1 MLVAMALVKEFYKL
15 EGLGNDFLV
24 AFCAELFEPA
34 TDAVRRLLDRRLGVG
49 ADGLILAVP
58 AGESALTMALY
69 NSDGTRAEM
78 SGNGIRCLGHA
89 AYAAGVAPFGPLE
102 ITTDAGLRLLSAKG
116 GDPAGAML
124 IEAEMGKVA
133 YLSPPFARPASFD
146 GHHWRGTELE
156 VGNPHLV
163 FLPEEASL
171 PDAGLSRLPI
181 EILGPELEAGYPAGT
196 NVEWVELEA
205 PSLARLRVW
214 ERGAGVTLACGTGS
228 TASAFLLLDQGLA
241 SGEVEVRNPGG
252 TLWARRGDAGEMH
265 LLGPSTLIATMTVAD
280 SFGLSA

>member
-1 MLVAMALVKEFYKL
+1 MTMVKEFYKL

-24 AFCAELFEPA
+24 AFCAELFEPGP
-34 TDAVRRLLDRRLGVG
+34 DSIRRLLDRRLGIG

-58 AGESALTMALY
+58 TGASSLRMALY

-89 AYAAGVAPFGPLE
+89 VYAAKVAPLGPLE
-102 ITTDAGLRLLSAKG
+102 ITTDAGLRLLSAKDGEPSG
-116 GDPAGAML
+116 GML

-133 YLSPPFARPASFD
+133 YVGTPFARKASF
-146 GHHWRGTELE
+146 GGRHWRGTELE

-163 FLPEEASL
+163 FLPEEGSLSAS
-171 PDAGLSRLPI
+171 GLAELPI
-181 EILGPELEAGYPAGT
+181 EVLGPELEAGYPAGT
-196 NVEWVELEA
+196 NVEWVELDSPA
-205 PSLARLRVW
+205 LARLRVW

-241 SGEVEVRNPGG
+241 QGEVEVRNPGG

-265 LLGPSTLIATMTVAD
+265 LRGPSTLIATLTVAD
-280 SFGLSA
+280 SFGLAG